1 MSGTDEQPVYPS
13 CPMCKDYGTIPSFW
27 VVGFTNVEIRN
38 GRFVNDSL
46 DLKEYIYFDKLVN
59 DNRCSKTDEQIIT
72 RVMVSQGVA
81 TYAYDKHPVEKA
93 LAMLL
98 SDANAIICSNDHVV
112 VLDTDLFKK
121 ICDCIMRFAYVE
133 GVKWE

>member
-1 MSGTDEQPVYPS
+1 MSGKDEQPVYPL
-13 CPMCKDYGTIPSFW
+13 CPMCKDDGITPSFW

-38 GRFVNDSL
+38 GRFVRDSL

-81 TYAYDKHPVEKA
+81 TYAYDKYPVEKA

-98 SDANAIICSNDHVV
+98 SDANVMRCSNDHAVV
-112 VLDTDLFKK
+112 SNTDLFKK
-121 ICDCIMRFAYVE
+121 IHDCIMRFAHTE